1 MASMGVSGWVLRV
14 GTVAC
19 AAQLAVAQISLA
31 QTNAVQRPWQT
42 MQMPTAAEV
51 ARVWKAPPPEYGPEP
66 YYGLN
71 GAVTREVL
79 QRDLDTAKRLG
90 FHAVTVQPGRGN
102 PEAYLSPEYFAMFK
116 VLVEEAKARDLRV
129 WIIDDAGYPSGFAGG
144 LISSQKPELGML
156 ALTIAR
162 TVPVKAGETLA
173 QAIDADTV
181 AVTAT
186 NVSGQRLAVPIS
198 GGAIAWTAPE
208 GSDWSVLMVDHVFRT
223 SPTASATNLTGKKD
237 TTQALE
243 DYMDPAATAAWIQ
256 FTHEGYYKAMPEEF
270 GKTIIGFR
278 GDEPD
283 YSIAG
288 LPWTPAFFARFEQIK
303 GYDVRPYVGAM
314 LLATGGRGDAAP
326 KVSEAEQRAKADYYD
341 VFSLMFRDGFF
352 KPQGEWCA
360 AHGVEYQV
368 HLNHEE
374 MEMQLV
380 RSEGEF
386 IRDMKYVQV
395 PGIDAI
401 WHQIWTDTIADYPRL
416 ASSAA
421 HIYGHPRSFTES
433 FGAYRPAPDV
443 TMARYVFNEQIV
455 RGINLTEGMSYGASS
470 VRAPA
475 AMAPA
480 ASAGSTAAASG
491 TPAATAQPQ
500 RRGGLPA
507 AMADPGWP
515 ALMDYVRRLSY
526 VMSMG
531 RPAAEVAL
539 YLPSSSLWLGD
550 SASDVAFV
558 SSERMLAE
566 RQIDF
571 DIINLEALAT
581 DLKAGP
587 GTLETLSGNRYRS
600 VILPSLAL
608 ISQAELDR
616 LKAFAKGGGK
626 VLFLGRTPGLIY
638 DRTIL
643 NARAAT
649 AADFAWAT
657 VETSAQLPPTPT
669 PPGQPPA
676 TPPGP
681 QVVPAAI
688 ETALYAVVSR
698 EVALD
703 VPDTALKVMTRR
715 LRDANVCLFF
725 NEGAEA
731 SSHTVTLKADGK
743 SVEVWDPQTGS
754 VATVASMTGKGRVSL
769 KVELKGY
776 ETELVMVR

>member
-1 MASMGVSGWVLRV
+1 
-14 GTVAC
+14 
-19 AAQLAVAQISLA
+19 
-31 QTNAVQRPWQT
+31 
-42 MQMPTAAEV
+42 
-51 ARVWKAPPPEYGPEP
+51 
-66 YYGLN
+66 
-71 GAVTREVL
+71 
-79 QRDLDTAKRLG
+79 
-90 FHAVTVQPGRGN
+90 
-102 PEAYLSPEYFAMFK
+102 
-116 VLVEEAKARDLRV
+116 
-129 WIIDDAGYPSGFAGG
+129 
-144 LISSQKPELGML
+144 
-156 ALTIAR
+156 
-162 TVPVKAGETLA
+162 
-173 QAIDADTV
+173 
-181 AVTAT
+181 
-186 NVSGQRLAVPIS
+186 
-198 GGAIAWTAPE
+198 
-208 GSDWSVLMVDHVFRT
+208 
-223 SPTASATNLTGKKD
+223 
-237 TTQALE
+237 
-243 DYMDPAATAAWIQ
+243 
-256 FTHEGYYKAMPEEF
+256 
-270 GKTIIGFR
+270 
-278 GDEPD
+278 
-283 YSIAG
+283 
-288 LPWTPAFFARFEQIK
+288 
-303 GYDVRPYVGAM
+303 
-314 LLATGGRGDAAP
+314 
-326 KVSEAEQRAKADYYD
+326 
-341 VFSLMFRDGFF
+341 
-352 KPQGEWCA
+352 
-360 AHGVEYQV
+360 
-368 HLNHEE
+368 
-374 MEMQLV
+374 
-380 RSEGEF
+380 
-386 IRDMKYVQV
+386 MKYVQV

-688 ETALYAVVSR
+688 ETALNAVVSR
-698 EVALD
+698 EVEVDA
-703 VPDTALKVMTRR
+703 PDTALKVMTRR
-715 LRDANVCLFF
+715 LRDANVYLFF

-731 SSHTVTLKADGK
+731 SSHTVTLKAEGK
-743 SVEVWDPQTGS
+743 TVEVWDPQTGS
-754 VATVASMTGKGRVSL
+754 VAPVGSTRGKGGVSF